1 MVALLIAGSAILLY
15 SCSNKNDDEG
25 EEETMLTQQSDS
37 LTIVQSAEGR
47 RDFVFK
53 TPLMERYELARE
65 PYMEFR
71 RGVEITTYDDST
83 GLEASHLVAD
93 YAIFFEK
100 RELWEAKGNVVARN
114 AEGQTLY
121 TQQLFWN
128 QSTHRVYSNVDSK
141 VVQGRDVF
149 IGEGFE
155 SDDKFEKWSFRKFT
169 GKLTV
174 DSSVTETPDTTA
186 TESKPDTQKTKSSS
200 DKKSTPKT
208 SAKTTTTS
216 ADKVTPD
223 RKLVPGKSIRKST
236 SQREQTVE

>member
-1 MVALLIAGSAILLY
+1 MVALLIVGSAILLY
-15 SCSNKNDDEG
+15 SCAERRDKNDDDEN
-25 EEETMLTQQSDS
+25 MLTQQSDS
-37 LTIVQSAEGR
+37 LTIIQSSEGHR
-47 RDFVFK
+47 EFVFK

-83 GLEASHLVAD
+83 GLEESNLVAD

-114 AEGQTLY
+114 ADGQILY
-121 TQQLFWN
+121 TQQLFCN

-141 VVQGRDVF
+141 VVQGQDVF

-174 DSSVTETPDTTA
+174 DPSVTEEPDSVATA
-186 TESKPDTQKTKSSS
+186 DDKTN
-200 DKKSTPKT
+200 
-208 SAKTTTTS
+208 
-216 ADKVTPD
+216 
-223 RKLVPGKSIRKST
+223 
-236 SQREQTVE
+236 VETAE

>member
-1 MVALLIAGSAILLY
+1 MQELKQYLKQSAVALLIVGSAILLY
-15 SCSNKNDDEG
+15 SCAEQRDKNDEDES
-25 EEETMLTQQSDS
+25 MLTQQSDS
-37 LTIVQSAEGR
+37 LTIIQSSEGHR
-47 RDFVFK
+47 EFVFK
-53 TPLMERYELARE
+53 TPLMERDELARE

-83 GLEASHLVAD
+83 GLEESNLVAD

-141 VVQGRDVF
+141 VVQGQDVF

-174 DSSVTETPDTTA
+174 DPSVTEQPDSVATTDA
-186 TESKPDTQKTKSSS
+186 KSN
-200 DKKSTPKT
+200 
-208 SAKTTTTS
+208 
-216 ADKVTPD
+216 ADRP
-223 RKLVPGKSIRKST
+223 
-236 SQREQTVE
+236 E

>member
-1 MVALLIAGSAILLY
+1 MLY
-15 SCSNKNDDEG
+15 SCAERRDKNDDDES
-25 EEETMLTQQSDS
+25 MLTQQSDS
-37 LTIVQSAEGR
+37 LTIIQSSEGHR
-47 RDFVFK
+47 EFVFK

-83 GLEASHLVAD
+83 GLEESNLVAD

-114 AEGQTLY
+114 ADGQTLY

-141 VVQGRDVF
+141 VVQGQDVF

-174 DSSVTETPDTTA
+174 DPSVTEQPDSVATA
-186 TESKPDTQKTKSSS
+186 D
-200 DKKSTPKT
+200 
-208 SAKTTTTS
+208 
-216 ADKVTPD
+216 
-223 RKLVPGKSIRKST
+223 GKSNA
-236 SQREQTVE
+236 EAAE

>member
-1 MVALLIAGSAILLY
+1 MQELKQYLKQSAVALLIVGSAILLY
-15 SCSNKNDDEG
+15 SCAERRDKNDEDES
-25 EEETMLTQQSDS
+25 MLTQQSDS
-37 LTIVQSAEGR
+37 LTIIQSSEGHR
-47 RDFVFK
+47 EFVFK

-83 GLEASHLVAD
+83 GLEESNLVAD

-114 AEGQTLY
+114 ADGQTLY

-141 VVQGRDVF
+141 VVQGQDVF

-174 DSSVTETPDTTA
+174 DPSVTEQPDSVATA
-186 TESKPDTQKTKSSS
+186 D
-200 DKKSTPKT
+200 
-208 SAKTTTTS
+208 
-216 ADKVTPD
+216 
-223 RKLVPGKSIRKST
+223 GKSKT
-236 SQREQTVE
+236 ETAQ

>member
-1 MVALLIAGSAILLY
+1 MQELKQYLKQSAVALLIVGSAILLY
-15 SCSNKNDDEG
+15 SCAEQRDKNDEDES
-25 EEETMLTQQSDS
+25 MLTQQSDS
-37 LTIVQSAEGR
+37 LTIIQSSEGHR
-47 RDFVFK
+47 EFVFK

-83 GLEASHLVAD
+83 GLEESNLVAD

-141 VVQGRDVF
+141 VVQGQDVF

-174 DSSVTETPDTTA
+174 DPSVTEQPDSVATTDA
-186 TESKPDTQKTKSSS
+186 KSN
-200 DKKSTPKT
+200 
-208 SAKTTTTS
+208 
-216 ADKVTPD
+216 ADRP
-223 RKLVPGKSIRKST
+223 
-236 SQREQTVE
+236 E

>member
-1 MVALLIAGSAILLY
+1 MQELKQYLKQSAVALLIVGSAILLY
-15 SCSNKNDDEG
+15 SCAERRDKNDEDES
-25 EEETMLTQQSDS
+25 MLTQQSDS
-37 LTIVQSAEGR
+37 LTIIQSSEGHR
-47 RDFVFK
+47 EFVFK

-83 GLEASHLVAD
+83 GLEESNLVAD

-114 AEGQTLY
+114 ADGQTLY

-141 VVQGRDVF
+141 VVQGQDVF

-174 DSSVTETPDTTA
+174 DPSVTEQPDSVATA
-186 TESKPDTQKTKSSS
+186 DEKTNTETAQ
-200 DKKSTPKT
+200 
-208 SAKTTTTS
+208 
-216 ADKVTPD
+216 
-223 RKLVPGKSIRKST
+223 
-236 SQREQTVE
+236 

>member
-1 MVALLIAGSAILLY
+1 MQELKQYLKQSAVALLIVGSAILLY
-15 SCSNKNDDEG
+15 SCAERRDKNDDDES
-25 EEETMLTQQSDS
+25 MLTQQSDS
-37 LTIVQSAEGR
+37 LTIIQSSEGHR
-47 RDFVFK
+47 EFVFK

-71 RGVEITTYDDST
+71 RGVEITTYDDSS
-83 GLEASHLVAD
+83 GLEESNLVAD

-114 AEGQTLY
+114 ADGQILY

-141 VVQGRDVF
+141 VVQGQDVF

-174 DSSVTETPDTTA
+174 DPSVTEQPDSVATAEGKTNAEA
-186 TESKPDTQKTKSSS
+186 TE
-200 DKKSTPKT
+200 
-208 SAKTTTTS
+208 
-216 ADKVTPD
+216 
-223 RKLVPGKSIRKST
+223 
-236 SQREQTVE
+236 

>member
-1 MVALLIAGSAILLY
+1 MQELKQYLKQSAVALLIVGSAILLY
-15 SCSNKNDDEG
+15 SCAEQRDKNDEDES
-25 EEETMLTQQSDS
+25 MLTQQSDS
-37 LTIVQSAEGR
+37 LTIIQSSEGHR
-47 RDFVFK
+47 EFVFK

-83 GLEASHLVAD
+83 GVEESNLVAD

-114 AEGQTLY
+114 AEGQILY

-141 VVQGRDVF
+141 VVQGQDVF

-174 DSSVTETPDTTA
+174 DPSVTEQPDSVATTDA
-186 TESKPDTQKTKSSS
+186 KSN
-200 DKKSTPKT
+200 
-208 SAKTTTTS
+208 
-216 ADKVTPD
+216 ADRP
-223 RKLVPGKSIRKST
+223 
-236 SQREQTVE
+236 E

>member
-1 MVALLIAGSAILLY
+1 MQELKQYLKQSAVALLIVGSAILLY
-15 SCSNKNDDEG
+15 SCAEQRDKNDEDES
-25 EEETMLTQQSDS
+25 MLTQQSDS
-37 LTIVQSAEGR
+37 LTIIQSSEGHR
-47 RDFVFK
+47 EFVFK

-83 GLEASHLVAD
+83 GLEESNLVAD

-141 VVQGRDVF
+141 VVQGQDVF

-174 DSSVTETPDTTA
+174 DPSVTEQPDSVAMTDA
-186 TESKPDTQKTKSSS
+186 KSN
-200 DKKSTPKT
+200 
-208 SAKTTTTS
+208 
-216 ADKVTPD
+216 ADRP
-223 RKLVPGKSIRKST
+223 
-236 SQREQTVE
+236 E

>member
-1 MVALLIAGSAILLY
+1 MQELKQYLKQSAVALLIVGSAILLY
-15 SCSNKNDDEG
+15 SCAEQRDKNDEDES
-25 EEETMLTQQSDS
+25 MLTQQSDS
-37 LTIVQSAEGR
+37 LTIIQSSEGHR
-47 RDFVFK
+47 EFVFK

-83 GLEASHLVAD
+83 GLEESNLVAD

-114 AEGQTLY
+114 AEGQILY

-141 VVQGRDVF
+141 VVQGQDVF

-174 DSSVTETPDTTA
+174 DPSVTEQPDSVATTDA
-186 TESKPDTQKTKSSS
+186 KSN
-200 DKKSTPKT
+200 
-208 SAKTTTTS
+208 
-216 ADKVTPD
+216 ADRP
-223 RKLVPGKSIRKST
+223 
-236 SQREQTVE
+236 E

>member
-1 MVALLIAGSAILLY
+1 LQELKQYLKQSAVALLIVGSAILLY
-15 SCSNKNDDEG
+15 SCAERGSKNEEDEN
-25 EEETMLTQQSDS
+25 MLTQQSDS
-37 LTIVQSAEGR
+37 LTIIQSSEGHR
-47 RDFVFK
+47 EFVFK

-83 GLEASHLVAD
+83 GLEESNLVAD

-114 AEGQTLY
+114 ADGQTLY

-141 VVQGRDVF
+141 VVQGQDVF

-174 DSSVTETPDTTA
+174 DPSVTEEPDSVA
-186 TESKPDTQKTKSSS
+186 
-200 DKKSTPKT
+200 
-208 SAKTTTTS
+208 S
-216 ADKVTPD
+216 ADN
-223 RKLVPGKSIRKST
+223 KSNVI
-236 SQREQTVE
+236 ENE